1 MRRLFLLTCAIGMVA
16 AACGAPPLLAQ
27 PVAPPSIDPSTI
39 PVPDLSFTLNPA
51 TLRNLDKYVYFHR
64 DGTDFA
70 TAFADIREC
79 DAFAR
84 EVGFYIGGSP
94 FTGALTGVAVDAIF
108 GSAERRRI
116 RRANMRVCMRFKEYR
131 IYGLP
136 EAIWERFNFEEG
148 NQRVPEAERER
159 MLRVQARIASGPRP
173 TLGEV
178 SR

>member
-1 MRRLFLLTCAIGMVA
+1 MRRLLLWTWGIGLAA
-16 AACGAPPLLAQ
+16 AACGAQPLLAQ
-27 PVAPPSIDPSTI
+27 PPASSSIDPSAI
-39 PVPDLSFTLNPA
+39 EVPDLSFTPDPA

-79 DAFAR
+79 DALAR
-84 EVGFYIGGSP
+84 GVGFYIGGSP

-136 EAIWERFNFEEG
+136 EAVWERFNFEEG
-148 NQRVPEAERER
+148 NQRTPEAERER

-178 SR
+178 PR